1 MFNANDIL
9 ARLQSGENPEAIAN
23 EMADCLNHA
32 IDMHNAAKLEK
43 TLEKTLDCAASDV
56 STYLKAKFPKGCE
69 ALDFELDG
77 EDLGEILDAIM
88 TILPMIDMFS
98 DLQDMIPTP
107 ITKKSCAP
115 PCGCHDGN
123 DPIKAFLSEMGL
135 LQ

>member
-1 MFNANDIL
+1 MFNSNDIL
-9 ARLQSGENPEAIAN
+9 ARLQSGETPEAIAN

-32 IDMHNAAKLEK
+32 IDMHNAAELESV
-43 TLEKTLDCAASDV
+43 LDCAAGDIA
-56 STYLKAKFPKGCE
+56 TYVTAKFPKECE
-69 ALDFELDG
+69 ALDFEFDG

-107 ITKKSCAP
+107 ITKKSCGP
-115 PCGCHDGN
+115 TCECHDGN